1 MKNLYLIFISVFGF
15 MIVLSSC
22 SKLTD
27 VETAPDHSI
36 KLTFDTVHLTQG
48 TTQFLAAKNYHADQ
62 INWASSDTSIA
73 KIDSTGL
80 INAFRPG
87 TIIIT
92 ATHKTYPVSA
102 KCVVIVGGN
111 NISDTKVSDVA
122 VGADGSIYVI
132 GTDLVSATGGYGIY
146 KVVGNKL
153 NKLPLC
159 AGVRI
164 AVAPDGRPWVVNKS
178 NFIYR
183 FRDSTSAWEQMPGT
197 ATDIGIG
204 ANGSVF
210 AIGTQDV
217 SPSGGKNI
225 LKWDGSEWVSMPE
238 CAGIHIAV
246 DPMGIPYVT
255 NLSNIVFKY
264 KNDGTNLW
272 DPINGISAT
281 DIGVGADG
289 SIFVTENTT
298 SPSSIAQLVQS
309 ALWTQVATGNSGAT
323 SISVKPNGTF
333 VYIDSNGLLHLN

>member
-1 MKNLYLIFISVFGF
+1 MKKLYLIIFTALGF
-15 MIVLSSC
+15 MLILNSC

-27 VETAPDHSI
+27 IQTSPDHSI
-36 KLTFDTVHLTQG
+36 QLTFDTVHITQG

-73 KIDSTGL
+73 KIDATGL

-87 TIIIT
+87 IITIT

-122 VGADGSIYVI
+122 VGANGFVYAI
-132 GTDLVSATGGYGIY
+132 GTDLVSPTGGYGIY
-146 KVVGNKL
+146 RVAGNKL

-159 AGVRI
+159 AGVRV

-178 NFIYR
+178 NLIYR

-204 ANGSVF
+204 ADGSIF
-210 AIGTQDV
+210 IIGTQDV

-225 LKWDGSEWVSMPE
+225 LKWDGSNWVTMPE
-238 CAGIHIAV
+238 YAGIHIAV
-246 DPMGIPYVT
+246 DPTGIPYVT
-255 NLSNIVFKY
+255 NLSNIVYKY
-264 KNDGTNLW
+264 GGINLW
-272 DPINGISAT
+272 NPINGVSAN
-281 DIGVGADG
+281 DIGIGADG
-289 SIFVTENTT
+289 SVFVTETT
-298 SPSSIAQLVQS
+298 GSPASIAKLTPPAS
-309 ALWTQVATGNSGAT
+309 WLQVATVAASAT
-323 SISVKPNGTF
+323 SISVKPDGTF
-333 VYIDSNGLLHLN
+333 VYIDGNGLLHLN